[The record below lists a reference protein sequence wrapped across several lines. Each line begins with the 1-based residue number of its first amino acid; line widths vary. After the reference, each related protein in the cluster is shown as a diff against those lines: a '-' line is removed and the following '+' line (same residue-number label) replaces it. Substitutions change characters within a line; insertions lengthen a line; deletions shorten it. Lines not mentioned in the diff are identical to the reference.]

1 MRWVTWDKMSN
12 KGECTFPYGG
22 MGWFKCTFLLR
33 TVQEVRQN
41 KRKLCLRDLKA
52 TKAVRNYRTK
62 IQERRKA

>member
-41 KRKLCLRDLKA
+41 KTLSEGLEGYQGSEEL
-52 TKAVRNYRTK
+52 
-62 IQERRKA
+62 